1 MRFEREIN
9 IYGDETV
16 LKRFQAAETSI
27 SAVQGKIS
35 AMTSESE
42 LTELENS
49 NATMYSKLASA
60 IMEIDALTIN
70 FSDLT
75 TKYNTVSGQYSAL
88 NSKVATYKASVDE
101 LSADISSV
109 QQNLSKNYSTT
120 TQMNSAINAK
130 ANEISAKVS
139 SVETT
144 LKNNYSTTNE
154 MNSAINAKANA
165 ISASVSSTYATKG
178 ALNSATNRITSLET
192 WKNEASI
199 QITDVSI
206 VSTVISSSSYKNSVG
221 SLIEQKADSIR
232 LKADRISWE
241 STYSSMTSSGTLTCR
256 NATISGTLNAT
267 SVLTGELQVKSG
279 HIVGYYNGYRG
290 IEITGTRMQVYAW
303 SDLGNYVGS
312 VGSVKVT
319 DTGRL
324 CMGVWV
330 NRGDILL
337 IGYDEKGDAGTGEFS
352 STVYPV
358 IQFNANEGQNVNPPW
373 ILGGVNGTLTLLYG
387 VSGNTQYKV
396 NVTVKNGIITGWSY

>member
-1 MRFEREIN
+1 MN
-9 IYGDETV
+9 T
-16 LKRFQAAETSI
+16 
-27 SAVQGKIS
+27 
-35 AMTSESE
+35 
-42 LTELENS
+42 
-49 NATMYSKLASA
+49 A
-60 IMEIDALTIN
+60 IT
-70 FSDLT
+70 
-75 TKYNTVSGQYSAL
+75 
-88 NSKVATYKASVDE
+88 
-101 LSADISSV
+101 
-109 QQNLSKNYSTT
+109 
-120 TQMNSAINAK
+120 AK

-178 ALNSATNRITSLET
+178 ALNSATNRISSLET
-192 WKNEASI
+192 WKKEASI
-199 QITDVSI
+199 QITDSSI
-206 VSTVISSSSYKNSVG
+206 ISTVISSSNYKNSVS
-221 SLIEQKADSIR
+221 SLIAQEASSIR

-279 HIVGYYNGYRG
+279 HIVGYYNGYKG

-319 DTGRL
+319 DTGRI

-358 IQFNANEGQNVNPPW
+358 IQFNANEGENVNPPW
-373 ILGGVNGTLTLLYG
+373 ILGGVSGTLTVLYG
-387 VSGNTQYKV
+387 VSGSTQYKV
-396 NVTVKNGIITGWSY
+396 KITVKNGIITGWST